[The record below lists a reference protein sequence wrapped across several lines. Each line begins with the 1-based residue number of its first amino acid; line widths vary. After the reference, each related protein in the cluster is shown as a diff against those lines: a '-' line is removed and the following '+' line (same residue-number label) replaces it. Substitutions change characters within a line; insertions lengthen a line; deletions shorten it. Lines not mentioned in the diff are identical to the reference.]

1 MLRLLDR
8 YLLGDLL
15 RLTLLTTGVL
25 VMVIAFGAAIKPLA
39 KESLLTLG
47 QTAKYVA
54 LATIPMLQFALPF
67 AAGFAGTMS
76 LHRMTNDNE
85 VLAAAV
91 AGISYRRLLAP
102 VLGLGV
108 ALMLIMVVLTQW
120 IIPHFWSFLDRTVA
134 KDVTRIF
141 QAAIERGQPFQFGDR
156 QIYADRVI
164 VEPHPPGTEIDTRLI
179 LLHVAAV
186 DLDAEGRVDK
196 DVTASRAVVDIY
208 RRPDATYLKLT
219 MADTVAYDPAGGV
232 LAWAERLD
240 SRTIV
245 IANERSKDTRQ
256 MSRGELLRVRAD
268 PDLYGSI
275 VSRKRHLAEALRDD
289 VLWTLLDE
297 RLAATGEIELVADRP
312 EGARYRVEADRL
324 VNGRFTSAGDGAIE
338 VRRIAAGRVDRRFR
352 AAGAQLVHRST
363 APGAPLAFDLVLDD
377 CAVTD
382 LSAPQRTNRK
392 REVALENLL
401 IPDLTAAD
409 LTGLPSAELLAL
421 AAEAGEHNA
430 LVRARADRLAKRI
443 ESLGHETTGR
453 LQKRYALSMTALL
466 LVALGATLA
475 LWRRESL
482 PLTIY
487 LWAFVPSIVD
497 LVLISSGYQLV
508 GDGHVAGGFMLMWSG
523 NAVLL
528 AMIAYAY
535 VKLARH

>member
-102 VLGLGV
+102 VLGLGT
-108 ALMLIMVVLTQW
+108 ALMLVMIVLTQW
-120 IIPHFWSFLDRTVA
+120 IIPHFWSYLDRTVA

-141 QAAIERGQPFQFGDR
+141 QASIERGQPFQFGDR

-164 VEPHPPGTEIDTRLI
+164 VEPQPPGTEIDTRLI

-256 MSRGELLRVRAD
+256 MSRGELLRVRAN

-275 VSRKRHLAEALRDD
+275 LSRKRHLAEALRDD

-312 EGARYRVEADRL
+312 DGARYRVEADRL
-324 VNGRFTSAGDGAIE
+324 EHGRFTAAGDGAIE
-338 VRRIAAGRVDRRFR
+338 VRRIAEGRVDRRFR
-352 AAGAQLVHRST
+352 AAGAQLVHRSA
-363 APGAPLAFDLVLDD
+363 APGGPLAFDLVLDD

-382 LSAPQRTNRK
+382 LSAPHRTNRK
-392 REVALENLL
+392 RELALENLL

-421 AAEAGEHNA
+421 AASPGEHNEA
-430 LVRARADRLAKRI
+430 VRARADRLAKRI

-508 GDGHVAGGFMLMWSG
+508 GDGHVAGGFVLMWSG

-535 VKLARH
+535 MKLARH

>member
-1 MLRLLDR
+1 MLRVLDR

-76 LHRMTNDNE
+76 LHRMTTDNE

-102 VLGLGV
+102 VLGLGT
-108 ALMLIMVVLTQW
+108 ALMLVMVVLTQW
-120 IIPHFWSFLDRTVA
+120 IIPHFWSYLDRTVA

-141 QAAIERGQPFQFGDR
+141 QASIEHGRPFQFGDR
-156 QIYADRVI
+156 QIYADRLI
-164 VEPHPPGTEIDTRLI
+164 VEQQPPGSEIDTRLI
-179 LLHVAAV
+179 LLHVAAA
-186 DLDAEGRVDK
+186 DLDAKGRIDK

-208 RRPDATYLKLT
+208 RRPHATFLKLT
-219 MADTVAYDPAGGV
+219 MLDTVAYDPAGGV

-275 VSRKRHLAEALRDD
+275 VSRKHHLAEALRDEH
-289 VLWTLLDE
+289 VWTLLDE

-312 EGARYRVEADRL
+312 DGARYRVDAERL
-324 VNGRFTSAGDGAIE
+324 QNGRLTTAGDGAIE
-338 VRRIAAGRVDRRFR
+338 VRRIVAGRVDRRFR
-352 AAGAQLVHRST
+352 AVGAHLVHRSA
-363 APGAPLAFDLVLDD
+363 APGSPLAFDLVLED

-392 REVALENLL
+392 RELALENLV

-409 LTGLPSAELLAL
+409 LTDLPSAELLAL
-421 AAEAGEHNA
+421 AVGPGEHNA
-430 LVRARADRLAKRI
+430 TVRARADRLARRI
-443 ESLGHETTGR
+443 VSLRHETTGR

-466 LVALGATLA
+466 LIALGATLA

-508 GDGHVAGGFMLMWSG
+508 GDGHLVGGFVLMWSG

-528 AMIAYAY
+528 AMIVHAY